1 MSDHFAICYTREN
14 FVFVRPRDLLMQ
26 QNAPWILEQ
35 RSLDKKY
42 EIENKDIRNY
52 WKLVEENSDNRT
64 ILGIMA

>member
-1 MSDHFAICYTREN
+1 
-14 FVFVRPRDLLMQ
+14 MQ